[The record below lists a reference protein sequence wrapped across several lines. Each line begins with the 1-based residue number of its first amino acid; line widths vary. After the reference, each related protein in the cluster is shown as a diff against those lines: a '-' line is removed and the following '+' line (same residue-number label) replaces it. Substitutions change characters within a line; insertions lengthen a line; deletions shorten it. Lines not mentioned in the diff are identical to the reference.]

1 MLRLVCAFV
10 VRNLLR
16 RGPLHVIRFLKYVF
30 IYVTAKE
37 DSDMKE
43 IAIDATT
50 RLKQAV
56 TNEREVK
63 LRLKEENEQLKVCG

>member
-1 MLRLVCAFV
+1 MSDLVG
-10 VRNLLR
+10 N
-16 RGPLHVIRFLKYVF
+16 PIDRFSCDAAHIIFLIVS
-30 IYVTAKE
+30 AKE
-37 DSDMKE
+37 DNDMKE

-63 LRLKEENEQLKVCG
+63 LRLKEENEQLKVIG

>member
-1 MLRLVCAFV
+1 
-10 VRNLLR
+10 
-16 RGPLHVIRFLKYVF
+16 
-30 IYVTAKE
+30 
-37 DSDMKE
+37 MKE

-63 LRLKEENEQLKVCG
+63 LRLKEENEQLKVCSKIRLAPVLLIILSC

>member
-1 MLRLVCAFV
+1 
-10 VRNLLR
+10 
-16 RGPLHVIRFLKYVF
+16 
-30 IYVTAKE
+30 
-37 DSDMKE
+37 MKE

-63 LRLKEENEQLKVCG
+63 LRLKEENEQLKVIDLIKPHPESLTDSSNITLTFCPLSL

>member
-1 MLRLVCAFV
+1 
-10 VRNLLR
+10 
-16 RGPLHVIRFLKYVF
+16 
-30 IYVTAKE
+30 
-37 DSDMKE
+37 MKD

-63 LRLKEENEQLKVCG
+63 LRLKEENEQLKVCSRYKKDSNRCNNQTETGCY

>member
-1 MLRLVCAFV
+1 MNNLRYFQ
-10 VRNLLR
+10 
-16 RGPLHVIRFLKYVF
+16 
-30 IYVTAKE
+30 
-37 DSDMKE
+37 DMKE

-63 LRLKEENEQLKVCG
+63 LRLKEENEQLKVCAR